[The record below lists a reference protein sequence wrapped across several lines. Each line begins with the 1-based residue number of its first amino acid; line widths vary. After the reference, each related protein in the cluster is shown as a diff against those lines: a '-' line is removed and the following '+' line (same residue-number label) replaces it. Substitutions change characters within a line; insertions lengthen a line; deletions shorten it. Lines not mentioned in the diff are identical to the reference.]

1 MKNRSKRQTGYKH
14 GEDTSPVPPS
24 ARCAKADAVK
34 AKPVCQLRGENTGD
48 RPGRMSAHS
57 VFVLGVDGKPLMPTT
72 PETVKTASWIS
83 SQFITRSGDSSVA

>member
-1 MKNRSKRQTGYKH
+1 MNRSKRRTGYKH
-14 GEDTSPVPPS
+14 DEDTSLVLSS
-24 ARCAKADAVK
+24 AGCAKADDVQTS
-34 AKPVCQLRGENTGD
+34 KPVRQLRGENTGE